1 MLKCNSESRNHICYD
16 AGSLK
21 RDWHQKSTRL
31 SQAVLFVGAILQE
44 FSVLLVRWQEW
55 SLIVGPTEFAKL
67 LPKVESWV
75 LSDIAR
81 VERKFTLIVSED
93 FWSIFV
99 DISAFQTSHS
109 TNAGV

>member
-44 FSVLLVRWQEW
+44 FSVPARNYLQGNIQRV
-55 SLIVGPTEFAKL
+55 LIYGFVIF
-67 LPKVESWV
+67 LPRGHLG
-75 LSDIAR
+75 LSG
-81 VERKFTLIVSED
+81 L
-93 FWSIFV
+93 
-99 DISAFQTSHS
+99 
-109 TNAGV
+109 

>member
-21 RDWHQKSTRL
+21 RDWHQKLIRL

-55 SLIVGPTEFAKL
+55 SLIAGPTEFAKL

-81 VERKFTLIVSED
+81 VVRKFTLIVSED
-93 FWSIFV
+93 FWSIFI
-99 DISAFQTSHS
+99 DISPFQTSHS